1 MYIAECSALA
11 AAICWSFGGLLST
24 TPTRAFGAV
33 RFNQIRLNI
42 VSIILILLIFSTGT
56 WRTLDL
62 HSVWVLLL
70 SSFIG
75 IFIGDTLLYA
85 TLKRLGPRRTGIIFT
100 TNAPMTVIVG
110 YFFLGEALPFN
121 TVFGCILIMAG
132 VLLAVFFR
140 NTSIQQHVFEKVQG
154 PLTTGITLGFL
165 SALCQALSI
174 LIARP
179 VMASGVDALAA
190 AGLRVGFAALAF
202 NFVFLLRSS
211 RAGYRA
217 TPATAKL
224 LWQTGL
230 SGILGMAIGMTLLL
244 YALAHGPAGLVST
257 LSATSPILILP
268 ILWVATKE
276 KPAPRAWAGA
286 FLAVLGIAFIFHP

>member
-1 MYIAECSALA
+1 
-11 AAICWSFGGLLST
+11 
-24 TPTRAFGAV
+24 
-33 RFNQIRLNI
+33 
-42 VSIILILLIFSTGT
+42 
-56 WRTLDL
+56 
-62 HSVWVLLL
+62 
-70 SSFIG
+70 
-75 IFIGDTLLYA
+75 
-85 TLKRLGPRRTGIIFT
+85 
-100 TNAPMTVIVG
+100 MTVVVG
-110 YFFLGEALPFN
+110 YFFLGESLPFN
-121 TVFGCILIMAG
+121 TIIGCVLIVAG

-140 NTSIQQHVFEKVQG
+140 NASIQKHVFEEIQG
-154 PLTTGITLGFL
+154 SLTVGIIFGFL
-165 SALCQALSI
+165 SALCQALAV

-179 VMASGVDALAA
+179 VMASGVDAVAA
-190 AGLRVGFAALAF
+190 AGLRVGFAALALD
-202 NFVFLLRSS
+202 FVFLLRSS
-211 RAGYRA
+211 RAGYWA

-276 KPAPRAWAGA
+276 KPSPRAWVGA